1 VSDQSVHRILELP
14 SGIYRWPARLSVA
27 RLGSAAGDAGW
38 RCVIVLGS
46 GVETKAEFLAACSD
60 AFEFPDYFGH
70 NWDALDECLADL
82 APAPGYL
89 VLLTGMRAFAER
101 APADWVLARAIFAAA
116 AERWRAAGVP
126 FVVLVRSTVD
136 TEPLTPLDTL

>member
-14 SGIYRWPARLSVA
+14 SGVYHWPARLAVA
-27 RLGSAAGDAGW
+27 RLCAAAGDAGW
-38 RCVIVLGS
+38 RCVIVLGR
-46 GVETKAEFLAACSD
+46 GVGTKADFLAACAD

-82 APAPGYL
+82 ASAPGYL

-136 TEPLTPLDTL
+136 TQPLAQLDTL